1 MTPLSTT
8 SVEGASELPADPRI
22 RFLVDENVPAGVST
36 FLRDRG
42 HDVFPVGEYLAKGSP
57 DQLLTVAAELEGMVV
72 ITFDRDF
79 KRLITQMPH
88 GSRGR
93 FERGAGRISLALE
106 EPQALGRIRDLIE
119 TIEFLYWRA
128 NRSGNRFVL
137 QVSATS
143 MTVVG

>member
-1 MTPLSTT
+1 M
-8 SVEGASELPADPRI
+8 PADPRI

-88 GSRGR
+88 GSRVGL
-93 FERGAGRISLALE
+93 SVV
-106 EPQALGRIRDLIE
+106 PD
-119 TIEFLYWRA
+119 
-128 NRSGNRFVL
+128 
-137 QVSATS
+137 VSALRS
-143 MTVVG
+143 KSRRHPA